1 MQFSEVDGVNSM
13 GIQRRLSHSMFVACV
28 LFSGTVA
35 TAAPWDLTYPTGQ
48 DPQSLATGDLN
59 GDGLTD
65 LVVANFG
72 DNTVSVL
79 RNTTVNVGDPISF
92 DTQQTF
98 SAGISPKGV
107 AIADINGDGNG
118 DIVVSDYNGNTVSVL
133 LNATPPGGDTF
144 NFLTAQTF
152 AVGVTPVTVAVA
164 DIDGDGRPDV
174 IVANSSESGTVSVL
188 INTTAVGATT
198 SSFDAQLVLGT
209 GSETSSVA
217 VAEINDDGRPDIV
230 VANAGDNSVGVL
242 LNTTTAVGSP
252 MFASTVVFAV
262 GNGPTTVI
270 ASDVNGDGIADVVT
284 SNGGSN
290 DVSILLN
297 TTPAGASAVSFASA
311 QAVPVGH
318 YPRSVATANLYLL
331 GHNDLVVA
339 NANDNTLTV
348 LFNLTPA
355 GATSVDIFPQRPV
368 PTGAFPVF
376 VALDDVSGD
385 GIADIIV
392 ANGDEATVSIPIDT
406 PLSDVIFRDG
416 FE

>member
-1 MQFSEVDGVNSM
+1 M
-13 GIQRRLSHSMFVACV
+13 GIQRRFPHSMFGAIA
-28 LFSGTVA
+28 LFSGTIA
-35 TAAPWDLTYPTGQ
+35 AAAPWDITYPTGQ

-59 GDGLTD
+59 GDGLPD
-65 LVVANFG
+65 LIVANFG

-79 RNTTVNVGDPISF
+79 RNTTIDAGDPISF
-92 DTQQTF
+92 DAQVTF
-98 SAGISPKGV
+98 AAGISPKGV

-133 LNATPPGGDTF
+133 LNATAPGADVF
-144 NFLTAQTF
+144 NFLTAQAF
-152 AVGVTPVTVAVA
+152 AVGVTPITVAIA

-188 INTTAVGATT
+188 TNTTATGATT
-198 SSFDAQLVLGT
+198 PSFDAQLILGT

-217 VAEINDDGRPDIV
+217 VADINDDGKPDIV
-230 VANAGDNSVGVL
+230 VANTGDNSVGVL
-242 LNTTTAVGSP
+242 LNTTAAIGSP
-252 MFASTVVFAV
+252 TFASSVVFPT

-270 ASDVNGDGIADVVT
+270 ASDINGDGIADVVT

-290 DVSILLN
+290 DISILLN
-297 TTPAGASAVSFASA
+297 TTPAGASAVSLASA
-311 QAVPVGH
+311 HAVPVGH
-318 YPRSVATANLYLL
+318 YPRSVAAANLYQL
-331 GHNDLVVA
+331 GRNDLVVA

-368 PTGAFPVF
+368 PTGAFPDF

-392 ANGDEATVSIPIDT
+392 ANGDEATVSILLDT
-406 PLSDVIFRDG
+406 PLSDVIFKDG